1 MPTPTLVVA
10 EEVIDEEDVV
20 VVDSADVVLD
30 AEAVEDMAEIVVKE
44 AVLEV
49 VAEVEA
55 VEDLEADVDAAAT
68 TATKTV
74 ILPENAPRETVV
86 AMEDPNTKK
95 MGLLPETSHQ
105 FFVSWC
111 N

>member
-1 MPTPTLVVA
+1 M
-10 EEVIDEEDVV
+10 VIDEEEDVV

-49 VAEVEA
+49 VAEA

-95 MGLLPETSHQ
+95 MGLLPETSPSI
-105 FFVSWC
+105 FRVLM
-111 N
+111 

>member
-1 MPTPTLVVA
+1 
-10 EEVIDEEDVV
+10 
-20 VVDSADVVLD
+20 
-30 AEAVEDMAEIVVKE
+30 
-44 AVLEV
+44 
-49 VAEVEA
+49 
-55 VEDLEADVDAAAT
+55 LEADVDAAAT

-105 FFVSWC
+105 FFVS
-111 N
+111 